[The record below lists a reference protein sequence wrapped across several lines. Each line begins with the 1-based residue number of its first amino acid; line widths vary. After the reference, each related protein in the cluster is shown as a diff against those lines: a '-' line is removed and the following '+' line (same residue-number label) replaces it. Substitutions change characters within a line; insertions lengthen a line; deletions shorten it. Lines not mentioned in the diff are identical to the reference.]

1 MEKVLEKDSTSF
13 NLNDLLD
20 FIAPESYTIEGQG
33 ERITARIMK
42 ITPKLAE
49 QFLSKN
55 CNNRPVSKANIKYLV
70 KQINAGNWMF
80 DGASIKIDKY
90 GNLID
95 GQHRLEAIIKSG
107 KSLVLLVL
115 NGFNS
120 SVFTVLDTGRK
131 RTGSDVLSINGA
143 ENATVVASSIRL
155 INQFEK
161 GSYGEG
167 GSISRTLSNQEIV
180 DFLDKNP
187 KILESSKFGASLY
200 KKSNGVITASLVSTF
215 HFLLSQ
221 KSEEQA
227 LDFLTKLCLGTKLEN
242 DSPITALRNK
252 LIKSSL
258 NNNYRMLQSEIVRN
272 IIVAWNKYRKGEKI
286 TKLIVHSN
294 LEKISIE

>member
-1 MEKVLEKDSTSF
+1 MEKVIEKDLSFF
-13 NLNDLLD
+13 NLVDLLD
-20 FIAPESYTIEGQG
+20 FVAPESYKIEGEG
-33 ERITARIMK
+33 EKITARIMK

-49 QFLSKN
+49 QFLTKN
-55 CNNRPVSKANIKYLV
+55 VNNRPVSSSNLKYLV
-70 KQINAGNWMF
+70 KQIESGNWMF
-80 DGASIKIDKY
+80 DGESIKIDSN

-107 KSLVLLVL
+107 IPLVMLVL
-115 NGFNS
+115 NGFQS

-143 ENATVVASSIRL
+143 ENASVVASSIRL
-155 INQFEK
+155 INQFER

-180 DFLDKNP
+180 EFLDKNP

-227 LDFLTKLCLGTKLEN
+227 LEFLTKLCLGTNLEN

-258 NNNYRMLQSEIVRN
+258 NKNYRMLQSEIVRN

-286 TKLIVHSN
+286 TKLVVHSSMEN
-294 LEKISIE
+294 ISIE